1 MSFSIQDYKKFYLFL
16 PCIFLLSLLCFDGF
30 QIYFTI
36 RACLLNQSCS
46 FHISSILCSLPLAI
60 ISIVILTR
68 RIHLF
73 YEKTED
79 MQHITGEIQEIQKRY
94 IAPDPINR
102 SNPWRRL
109 QNGELHLEGYIVI
122 NNHTFLCLNVEQLV
136 CGKSVMIGYLP
147 KSKCVLYY
155 DYV

>member
-1 MSFSIQDYKKFYLFL
+1 MK
-16 PCIFLLSLLCFDGF
+16 
-30 QIYFTI
+30 
-36 RACLLNQSCS
+36 
-46 FHISSILCSLPLAI
+46 
-60 ISIVILTR
+60 
-68 RIHLF
+68 
-73 YEKTED
+73 
-79 MQHITGEIQEIQKRY
+79 HITGEIQEIQKRY

-122 NNHTFLCLNVEQLV
+122 NNQTFLCLNVERLV
-136 CGKSVMIGYLP
+136 CGRSVMIGYLP